1 MPKKNNSSKVNL
13 NRLKLYCISGLGID
27 QTPFEF
33 LEIKPE
39 YEMVFINWI
48 KPKKKESLPDYAFR
62 LAEIIDVSEPFSL
75 LGLSF
80 GGMIS
85 IEIAKVKKP
94 KHLILISSISSPE
107 KMPGLYKFGKMI
119 KVYAWF
125 PFEWVKKNVKLTN
138 KLFGIKGKA
147 HQRLMHN
154 VMEKTDSQFLR
165 WAIRAILTWKNIEEV
180 PHKSIRGTNDKIL
193 PLLKSDADYIIQ
205 EGTHFMVVVKANE
218 ISKIINEILD

>member
-1 MPKKNNSSKVNL
+1 M
-13 NRLKLYCISGLGID
+13 KLYCISGLGID

-33 LEIKPE
+33 LEINSD
-39 YEMVFINWI
+39 YELVYINWI
-48 KPKKKESLPDYAFR
+48 EAKRKESLPEYAKR
-62 LAEIIDVSEPFSL
+62 LAEVIDDSEPFSL

-94 KHLILISSISSPE
+94 QHLILLSSISGPRQ
-107 KMPGLYKFGKMI
+107 MPKLYKLGKAI
-119 KVYAWF
+119 KVYSWF
-125 PFEWVKKNVKLTN
+125 PFGLVKNNVKLTN

-154 VMEKTDSQFLR
+154 VMEKTDPEFLR
-165 WAIRAILTWKNIEEV
+165 WAVRAILTWKNKEKV

-193 PLLKSDADYIIQ
+193 PLLKSDADYII
-205 EGTHFMVVVKANE
+205 EDGSHFMVVVKADK
-218 ISKIINEILD
+218 ISGIINEILV